1 MASRFS
7 KSTDFFAKESQAAK
21 ERQDAIVSEA
31 AAETA
36 AEPASVKRGRPAAS
50 EAGERE
56 KLVPVTAYLP
66 ESMKNDLKVYTA
78 ATGQSI
84 SAIVRKHLEAE
95 LAERGFLNVVDK
107 LKH

>member
-1 MASRFS
+1 MASKFS
-7 KSTDFFAKESQAAK
+7 KSTDFFAKEAREAK
-21 ERQDAIVSEA
+21 ERQETIVSEVS
-31 AAETA
+31 
-36 AEPASVKRGRPAAS
+36 AEPASETVEVKRGRPTAD

-84 SAIVRKHLEAE
+84 SCIVRRHLEAE
-95 LAERGFLNVVDK
+95 LAESGFLNVANK
-107 LKH
+107 LKY